1 MKELLK
7 ALGQNPA
14 LTVKTEEPMSRHTS
28 FQIGGPVELM
38 VEASSAESAI
48 FALETLRD
56 HGIPYLILGNGSN
69 LLVSDE
75 GISGAVVKLTDTSCM
90 RTGNRITAGAGIL
103 LGKLALFAQ
112 KEGLS
117 GLAFAFGIP
126 GTLGGACMM
135 NAGAYGG
142 EMKDVVVQTTC
153 LDSDLNQIVL
163 QGAAHEFGYRTSVFK
178 KIPNCLILSTELL
191 MKEGDPAQIR
201 AEMDDYAS
209 RRREKQPL
217 EYPSA
222 GSVYK
227 RPEGYFAGAL
237 IEQCGLKGKQ
247 IGGAQVSEKHAGF
260 IVNRGGATCND
271 VLRLIELIQ
280 ETVLKDTGVMLEC
293 EICRV

>member
-1 MKELLK
+1 MNEVLK
-7 ALGQNPA
+7 ALGENPA

-28 FQIGGPVELM
+28 FQIGGPAELM
-38 VEASSAESAI
+38 VEATDAESAI
-48 FALETLRD
+48 FALKTLKSYE
-56 HGIPYLILGNGSN
+56 IPYLILGNGSN

-75 GISGAVVKLTDTSCM
+75 GISGAVVKLNDTSCV
-90 RTGNRITAGAGIL
+90 RDGNRITAGAGIL

-142 EMKDVVVQTTC
+142 EMKDVVVKTTC
-153 LDSDLNQIVL
+153 LDSNLNPIVL
-163 QGAAHEFGYRTSVFK
+163 QGDAHAFGYRTSVFK
-178 KIPNCLILSTELL
+178 KLPNCLILSTELL

-209 RRREKQPL
+209 RRRAKQPL

-222 GSVYK
+222 GSVFK

-260 IVNRGGATCND
+260 IVNRGGATCDD

-280 ETVLKDTGVMLEC
+280 KTVLKETGVMLEC

>member
-1 MKELLK
+1 MKELLGV
-7 ALGQNPA
+7 LGQNPA

-28 FQIGGPVELM
+28 FQIGGPAEVM
-38 VEASSAESAI
+38 VEAETADAAR
-48 FALETLRD
+48 FALSILKEYEV
-56 HGIPYLILGNGSN
+56 PYLILGKGSN
-69 LLVSDE
+69 LLVSDA
-75 GISGAVVKLTDTSCM
+75 GISGAVVKLNDTSCV
-90 RTGNRITAGAGIL
+90 RQDCRITAGAGIQL
-103 LGKLALFAQ
+103 SKLAVFAQ

-117 GLAFAFGIP
+117 GLAFSFGIP

-142 EMKDVVVQTTC
+142 EMKDVVVKTVC
-153 LDSDLNQIVL
+153 LDADLNEIVL
-163 QGAAHEFGYRTSVFK
+163 QGEEHRFGYRESVFK
-178 KIPNCLILSTELL
+178 EMPKCLILSTEMMLVAS
-191 MKEGDPAQIR
+191 DPALIR

-222 GSVYK
+222 GSVFK
-227 RPEGYFAGAL
+227 RPEGKFAGAL

-247 IGGAQVSEKHAGF
+247 IGGAQVSETHAGF
-260 IVNRGGATCND
+260 IVNRGGATCDD

-280 ETVLKDTGVMLEC
+280 ETVMRETGVMLEC

>member
-1 MKELLK
+1 MKELLDG
-7 ALGQNPA
+7 LRQNPA

-28 FQIGGPVELM
+28 FQIGGPAEIM
-38 VEASSAESAI
+38 VEAATKESAL
-48 FALETLRD
+48 FALKALRD
-56 HGIPYLILGNGSN
+56 HGVPYLILGKGSN

-75 GISGAVVKLTDTSCM
+75 GISGAVVKLNDTSCV
-90 RTGNRITAGAGIL
+90 RDGKRITAGAGIQ

-117 GLAFAFGIP
+117 GLEFAFGIP

-142 EMKDVVVQTTC
+142 EMKDVVVKTVC
-153 LDSDLNQIVL
+153 LDSKLHEIVL
-163 QGAAHEFGYRTSVFK
+163 IGEEHRFGYRTSVFK
-178 KIPNCLILSTELL
+178 TMPNCMILSTEMMLT
-191 MKEGDPAQIR
+191 ERAPEEIR

-209 RRREKQPL
+209 RRRSKQPL

-222 GSVYK
+222 GSVFK
-227 RPEGYFAGAL
+227 RPEGHFAGAL

-260 IVNRGGATCND
+260 IVNRGGATCDD
-271 VLRLIELIQ
+271 VLRLIELIC
-280 ETVLKDTGVMLEC
+280 ETVLKETGVMLEC